1 MPISGGNRWT
11 DFVRSYAR
19 HHNISY
25 MCALSTPDC
34 SASYKAGKQG
44 EPKTRKEKKANA
56 MMSAEDRPAPD
67 RKEALGDIFESAT
80 PISGVNSPAVRQKL
94 KNRGSLQK
102 ALENKQR
109 EHAQMS
115 AEDRDAPEAPK
126 SPPKA
131 KKARKSVGRPRKYA
145 TVEEARIANIKQT
158 AERKKA
164 KTQARVGKGRKSA
177 TVSASFSRP
186 YNADVGDP
194 NPLNGGYRHYE
205 PTTGTYREV
214 PEGAMIALGRPTG
227 GIANPFDWGYK
238 IGHDIVGP
246 ALFGRGMSGGIANP
260 FDWGYKI
267 GHDIVGPALFGRGE
281 GGYMSGGDW
290 LSAIKGIGHA
300 LGKPFESIP
309 VEALVG
315 LGYRMTGGDWLSAI
329 TGVGHALGKPF
340 ELIPAE
346 KLIGLGYSGGMELP
360 SFFEDDANL
369 PAGVAY
375 PQAPQLTQEQIQQI
389 QNYLNYMAN
398 MRGTPSRIPRK
409 PAPPKKRGG
418 MVNPF
423 ADSHAIIGPESGRPP
438 FHTLPYPPRRPPV
451 REAPNIIG
459 RRPLGSDPRT
469 WSPYSGGSVF
479 GDYSSLIK
487 HLVGHITDPKEPIDP
502 KDFAGAKKLITGI
515 EKVKK
520 AVSKKGGV
528 RIGPVPKNT
537 FVGMNQQEY

>member
-25 MCALSTPDC
+25 MCALSTPEC

-67 RKEALGDIFESAT
+67 RKESLGDIFESAT
-80 PISGVNSPAVRQKL
+80 PISGENTPSIRKKL
-94 KNRGSLQK
+94 KNRG
-102 ALENKQR
+102 R
-109 EHAQMS
+109 EHAQMT

-131 KKARKSVGRPRKYA
+131 KARKTAGRPRKYA
-145 TVEEARIANIKQT
+145 TVEEARLANIKQT

-164 KTQARVGKGRKSA
+164 KTQARVGKAMKSA

-205 PTTGTYREV
+205 PNTGTYREV
-214 PEGAMIALGRPTG
+214 PEGAMIALGRRTG

-238 IGHDIVGP
+238 LGHDVI
-246 ALFGRGMSGGIANP
+246 
-260 FDWGYKI
+260 
-267 GHDIVGPALFGRGE
+267 GPALFGRGE
-281 GGYMSGGDW
+281 GGAISGGDW
-290 LSAIKGIGHA
+290 LSAIRGIGHA
-300 LGKPFESIP
+300 VGKPFESIP
-309 VEALVG
+309 VEALIG

-340 ELIPAE
+340 EYIPAE

-360 SFFEDDANL
+360 SFFEDDSNL
-369 PAGVAY
+369 PAGVAF
-375 PQAPQLTQEQIQQI
+375 PQAPPNSPVTVPAQTQAQSD
-389 QNYLNYMAN
+389 YLMSLI
-398 MRGTPSRIPRK
+398 GIPSRHPKRK
-409 PAPPKKRGG
+409 QPPKKRGG

-423 ADSHAIIGPESGRPP
+423 ADSHALIGPVESGRPP
-438 FHTLPYPPRRPPV
+438 IHTLPYPPRRPPV

-502 KDFAGAKKLITGI
+502 KDFAGAKRLITGI

>member
-34 SASYKAGKQG
+34 SASYKSGKQG
-44 EPKTRKEKKANA
+44 EPKTKKEKKARE
-56 MMSAEDRPAPD
+56 MMEAEDRPAPA

-80 PISGVNSPAVRQKL
+80 PISGSTSSVVREKL
-94 KNRGSLQK
+94 KNKGSLQK
-102 ALENKQR
+102 ALNDKLR

-115 AEDRDAPEAPK
+115 AEDRDAPPAP
-126 SPPKA
+126 A

-194 NPLNGGYRHYE
+194 NPLSGGFSQVPFGMDYDPITKKFKEVTRPNAVTHSYYN
-205 PTTGTYREV
+205 PNTRTWKEV
-214 PEGAMIALGRPTG
+214 PAGEMVAFGRRSG
-227 GIANPFDWGYK
+227 GLVNPFDFGYK
-238 IGHDIVGP
+238 IGHDIIGP
-246 ALFGRGMSGGIANP
+246 ALFGRGMSGGLANP
-260 FDWGYKI
+260 FDWGYNL
-267 GHDIVGPALFGRGE
+267 GHDVIGPALFGRGE

-290 LSAIKGIGHA
+290 LDAIKGIGHA
-300 LGKPFESIP
+300 VGKPFEAVPLEALIGLGYRMTGGDWLSAIRGIGHAVGKPFESIP

-315 LGYRMTGGDWLSAI
+315 LGR
-329 TGVGHALGKPF
+329 
-340 ELIPAE
+340 
-346 KLIGLGYSGGMELP
+346 SGGMEFDALV
-360 SFFEDDANL
+360 DDANL

-375 PQAPQLTQEQIQQI
+375 PAPAPPNSPVTITPEQAQYIMSL
-389 QNYLNYMAN
+389 M
-398 MRGTPSRIPRK
+398 GTPSRHPPK
-409 PAPPKKRGG
+409 KQPPKKRGG

-423 ADSHAIIGPESGRPP
+423 AESHAIIGPESGRPP
-438 FHTLPYPPRRPPV
+438 VHILPYPPRRRPV
-451 REAPNIIG
+451 REALNI
-459 RRPLGSDPRT
+459 RPALGSDPRT
-469 WSPYSGGSVF
+469 WSPTTGGNVF

-487 HLVGHITDPKEPIDP
+487 HL
-502 KDFAGAKKLITGI
+502 
-515 EKVKK
+515 EKGKK
-520 AVSKKGGV
+520 AVGKKGGT
-528 RIGPVPKNT
+528 RIGPIPKNT
-537 FVGMNQQEY
+537 FVGMNQYEVN

>member
-131 KKARKSVGRPRKYA
+131 KKARKSAGRPRKYA
-145 TVEEARIANIKQT
+145 TVEEARLANIKQT

-164 KTQARVGKGRKSA
+164 KTQARVGKGRAMKSA

-205 PTTGTYREV
+205 PNTGTYREV

-227 GIANPFDWGYK
+227 GIANPFDFGYK
-238 IGHDIVGP
+238 IGHDIIGP

-260 FDWGYKI
+260 FDWGYKL
-267 GHDIVGPALFGRGE
+267 GHDVIGPALFGRGE
-281 GGYMSGGDW
+281 GGVMSGGDW

-346 KLIGLGYSGGMELP
+346 KLIGLGYSGGMEMP

-375 PQAPQLTQEQIQQI
+375 PQAPPNSPVNVPNMTPEQMLDYLLTI
-389 QNYLNYMAN
+389 A
-398 MRGTPSRIPRK
+398 RTASRIPK
-409 PAPPKKRGG
+409 KKAPPKKRGG

-438 FHTLPYPPRRPPV
+438 IRILPYPPPRPPV

-469 WSPYSGGSVF
+469 WSPYSGGSVL
-479 GDYSSLIK
+479 GDYSSLIN
-487 HLVGHITDPKEPIDP
+487 HLK
-502 KDFAGAKKLITGI
+502 TGI
-515 EKVKK
+515 QKVKK